1 MRNFRSGLT
10 RTTILAG
17 FTGMALSGA
26 AYAQAE
32 DGETETEASPAVTDT
47 IQVTGS
53 RIVRDDFTASNPVVS
68 VDSEN
73 IQYSGATN
81 LTSFLQD
88 FPALV
93 NSFDSQDSA
102 DTGNSGSAGL
112 NLLNLRNLG
121 TERTLVLV
129 DGRRHVAQSEGSA
142 SVDVNTI
149 PVGLI
154 ERVEV
159 LTGGASAV
167 YGADGVSGVVNF
179 VLKDDYEGNSIRAQ
193 VGTTEAGGADNVFV
207 SALTGRNFLDDRL
220 NLTLAAEYAY
230 DDNLR
235 ATERDFLTPGRRW
248 TLVDNPAELNG
259 DDPNVVDRI
268 FVRDARYIDTARGG
282 LVYTDFS
289 GVPGDIAGTGIN
301 FEGDGSVYR
310 PGQYTGGFVTIGGS
324 GTRLDDF
331 VDEVLPSNER
341 IVLNSTARYDLT
353 ANHAAFAELKF
364 VETNTGFQGQPTFD
378 YFIPVS
384 GDVAFIPDT
393 IRASAGGGT
402 VYVGRDNFDLGFT
415 GTDIQRQTVRAV
427 VGLEGEFDVLGGVR
441 YEASYVYGQTEADT
455 EYYGD
460 RLEDRFQA
468 SIDSVVNPATGE
480 IVCRSDLDPT
490 AIPQGLD
497 PALWGTTF
505 TPGAGSGCVPA
516 DIFGEDISPEAAA
529 WITDTQTYRDEIEQ
543 SVFQAYLSGD
553 SEVFFSLPG
562 GPVAW
567 VVGAEYREEESRA
580 YASDIEKRSAA
591 LGQDISWIGQRIDS
605 SGSFDVTE
613 FFAEVEA
620 PVLAGLP
627 LIEELTIDAAYRYSD
642 YSTAGET
649 DTWKVGG
656 IWRLNDQIMVRGT
669 VAQAVRAPNITNLF
683 LPQTQTFAFIDDP
696 CDQDAVDQ
704 GTDERFA
711 NCQAILGVD
720 PSTFQDTKSSTV
732 EGRVG
737 GNADLTPETA
747 DTITYGVVFTPNF
760 IDGLQVAVDY
770 YDIELEDAILN
781 VDPQTLAEQCVDLP
795 RPNQFCDFI
804 SRDASTGQIDFFEQ
818 YFINV
823 GSYATSG
830 VDFSARYLIDPRDF
844 GLERNIGTFTLS
856 LAGSHL
862 ESLTLQDLPEA
873 EPDEQAGDASYPEWQ
888 ATMDV
893 TWMKD
898 RWTVNYGTNWYDET
912 RRFDRNV
919 TAGDPDYVRD
929 EFIMYDQRWTHD
941 VQVRYGFTDQIQ
953 LYAGVNNLGNQ
964 LPDIGAQQTPV
975 NALGRSYYAGVSAEF

>member
-1 MRNFRSGLT
+1 MRNFKSGLT

-26 AYAQAE
+26 AFAQAE
-32 DGETETEASPAVTDT
+32 EGETEASQADT
-47 IQVTGS
+47 ITVTGS
-53 RIVRDDFTASNPVVS
+53 RIVREDFTGSAPVVS
-68 VDSEN
+68 VDAEN
-73 IQYSGATN
+73 IQNSGATN
-81 LTSFLQD
+81 LTNFLQD

-142 SVDVNTI
+142 SVDINTI
-149 PVGLI
+149 PVGLV

-179 VLKDDYEGNSIRAQ
+179 VLRDTYVGDQVRAQ

-207 SALTGRNFLDDRL
+207 SALSGRDFLDGRL
-220 NLTLAAEYAY
+220 NLTLAAEYAH
-230 DDNLR
+230 DTSLNARD
-235 ATERDFLTPGRRW
+235 RDFLTPGRRW

-289 GVPGDIAGTGIN
+289 GVPGDLAGTGIN
-301 FEGDGSVYR
+301 FEGNGDVYR
-310 PGQYTGGFVTIGGS
+310 PGQYTGGFITIGGS

-331 VDEVLPSNER
+331 VDEVLPENER
-341 IVLNSTARYDLT
+341 VVLNSTARYDLT
-353 ANHAAFAELKF
+353 PNHALFGELKY

-378 YFIPVS
+378 YFIPIA
-384 GDVAFIPDT
+384 GDAAFMPDS

-402 VYVGRDNFDLGFT
+402 VFMGRDNFDLGFT
-415 GTDIQRQTVRAV
+415 GTDIQRQTLRAV
-427 VGLEGEFDVLGGVR
+427 AGLEGEFDVLGGLT
-441 YEASYVYGQTEADT
+441 YEASYVYGRTEAETD
-455 EYYGD
+455 YYGD
-460 RLEDRFQA
+460 RLEDRFLA
-468 SIDSVVNPATGE
+468 AIDSVVDPATGE

-490 AIPQGLD
+490 AVPGGLD
-497 PALWGTTF
+497 PALFGTTF
-505 TPGAGSGCVPA
+505 TPGANSGCVPA
-516 DIFGEDISPEAAA
+516 NVFGENISPEAAA

-543 SVFQAYLSGD
+543 SVFQAFLAGD

-562 GPVAW
+562 GPVEW
-567 VVGAEYREEESRA
+567 VLGAEYREEESRA
-580 YASDIEKRSAA
+580 FASDIEKESAA
-591 LGQDISWIGQRIDS
+591 LGQDISWIGQRTDS

-613 FFAEVEA
+613 FFGEIEA

-627 LIEELTIDAAYRYSD
+627 FIEELTIDAAYRWSD
-642 YSTAGET
+642 YSTAGQT

-656 IWRLNDQIMVRGT
+656 IWRINEQVMLRGT

-683 LPQTQTFAFIDDP
+683 LPQTQTFAFVADP
-696 CDQDAVDQ
+696 CDRRAVDQ
-704 GTDERFA
+704 GTDLRFE

-720 PSTFQDTKSSTV
+720 LSTFEDTKSSTV

-737 GNADLTPETA
+737 GNPNLVPETA
-747 DTITYGVVFTPNF
+747 DTVTYGVVFTPSF
-760 IDGLQVAVDY
+760 IEGLQVAVDY
-770 YDIELEDAILN
+770 YDIELEDAILS
-781 VDPQTLAEQCVDLP
+781 VSPQALAEQCVDLP
-795 RPNQFCDFI
+795 LPNQFCDLV
-804 SRDASTGQIDFFEQ
+804 SRDPATGQIDFFDQ
-818 YFINV
+818 FFVNV
-823 GSYATSG
+823 GSYTTSG
-830 VDFSARYLIDPRDF
+830 VDFSARYLNDPRDF
-844 GLERNIGTFTLS
+844 GMERDIGTFTLS

-862 ESLTLQDLPEA
+862 ESLTLQDLPDS
-873 EPDEQAGDASYPEWQ
+873 EPDEQAGDAGYPEWQ
-888 ATMDV
+888 ATADV
-893 TWMKD
+893 TWNMD

-919 TAGDPDYVRD
+919 TAGDPDIVSP

-941 VQVRYGFTDQIQ
+941 VQVRYGFTDAIQ

-964 LPDIGAQQTPV
+964 LPDIGTQQTPV
-975 NALGRSYYAGVSAEF
+975 GALGRSYYAGVSAEF